1 MIYFIT
7 EILCVALLNYV
18 DNNIIII
25 SSILILDNN

>member
-1 MIYFIT
+1 MIYFST

-18 DNNIIII
+18 DNNIII